1 MEEGLL
7 DQMYGDLGHGQPG
20 SPMVHDEDSVDI
32 YSGLD
37 NSPRNSE
44 NAGKLG
50 VIFSP
55 KLKESM
61 DLYEEIITEEQQERD
76 ATCNELKTKLD
87 AAQNKIKE
95 LLYNLQQMQIQNT
108 NLQKENTSLKKNIC
122 ALIKTARME
131 IVRKDEEINRL
142 NQRSGRGGYGQSFP
156 RSQMNFQRNQGA
168 GEKSAVSHGPL
179 ARSQTQEPR
188 ANCAP
193 KELSERQSDTRTGVS
208 LQPGPPHKDTSLFTP
223 PSHDSSRGPRTDS
236 LVPSRHNDSAVIK
249 SGRDS
254 RKLQSSSRGEPNQQT
269 SAGIAEMPQTVSEKQ
284 SVPSQDVKGGQSQ
297 RSQGRDLQNC
307 GDSGAN
313 EESKVKAREKV
324 DKELKELGRDCVR
337 SSRSRRERLS
347 PEPPRRSDKGR
358 SPPRKRKQSP
368 SSGSS
373 QHATSS
379 IPSSRTR
386 SRDLVEEPSKG
397 SSREHRHSNDRDK
410 ADRSSQESVSKEGK
424 PSISSGPR
432 GEECPAKEQHRR
444 EERRREEQSRSR
456 AERSSNR
463 TERSKENE
471 RSKGKEVGKSDREGN
486 RKTGER
492 KRGNE
497 SERHVVSRSSRQA
510 TPPRKSAAGTDSSE
524 PVKKDKHRVPVRK
537 EGPLKSS
544 EELERASECE
554 GAEKNLPEES
564 ENRKL
569 SFMERLNL
577 TLSPAKKPRLSSGG
591 KEESSRPEDATESQE
606 EESGSFDLGEDYCVI
621 DELDSSRDM
630 LQERDEVFE
639 APAAE
644 ISGSCGAENAPGP
657 PSDPGLQDTES
668 AIQRPFSDEE
678 PKINTES
685 GGAKEVDENTVPQ
698 KEDGKPQADTV
709 DDDIKQMPV
718 VNKDYGSVSETEDA
732 DAVKTTLTA
741 EALDVHSAA
750 ENSTGDS
757 VAETV
762 KVTDDPCVCGSSPEN
777 CKSSVCKSAES
788 VVDVESVVAA
798 TQDPVDVN
806 MQNCSADNSGSVQS
820 ECQKSPLVVPPEAI
834 SQDAPTSV
842 VMDTCP
848 EGDQTGGE
856 TYDMST
862 DAVSSTV
869 SIEVVSQSVGAVSQS
884 LDNTEVAPAVMET
897 VVISSTER
905 EKDVEKTVPSHSP
918 PTAGSAETAN
928 VSSTIVEDV
937 GQSRPGQ
944 DGSAETPKA
953 SLSSEPD
960 STEDEERNAEP
971 SSSVPVPNDED
982 SMMLTLKSI
991 RHIPEAISPLTSPVR
1006 PVKKSQPHSSGKS
1019 HVKCLSKDFSTVTG
1033 TRRMDVNKENEK
1045 PDCSS
1050 SQTAGRDSD
1059 QNPPSAASSS
1069 SSEDENELE
1078 EGEIVSDS
1086 EEDDTPV
1093 TPSPR
1098 PRKTHC
1104 VAAAKNQP
1112 SPKSPRLAKKQA
1124 EKAAAVS
1131 KGSSGA
1137 RSKTTASPNN
1147 SPLSN
1152 KKQFK
1157 TILPLLPKTNP
1168 STISEVMDMLK
1179 LIRTQLRKKYMKL
1192 HKNFPKKSFSNIID
1206 MSLFSF
1212 TDFVNNV
1219 NFSKFCSLESIL
1231 KPKLNS
1237 IISATMNKISNNGIV
1252 TRIFEQQSPSLKK
1265 KLWTFVEDQFDFLFR
1280 EIQAALTSLCKVS
1293 DARHLPNTENKVER
1307 NKDKKEMQKVQANSP
1322 VTAGLT
1328 AKRKTGEVASIE
1340 TSGLQDK
1347 KTKSAPPVPYR
1358 TGLGSRGKNLRMNK
1372 EEEEQVPETQKQ
1384 EPLPVQSPPHSAV
1397 SPSKTSP
1404 PTEKTPGS
1412 VRRLSHSTS
1421 LQDKSDFEILTE
1433 QQASSLT
1440 FNLVTDSQMGEI
1452 FKCLLQGSDL
1462 LDTSVPGG
1470 EPHSWPVGTPRK
1482 DAPSGESFM
1491 ALTSPNKTAMT
1502 PSKVISTWSAI
1513 SPCRFSSPNSKIQIP
1528 LNPAILDESCL
1539 LEVPPSLPLRVTPSS
1554 TGPSQRSYS
1563 ILAEDLA
1570 VSLTIPSPLKSDS
1583 HLSFLRPE
1591 NGEPASAPDSVISAH
1606 FSEDALLDG
1615 EDATE
1620 QDIHLALDSDNS
1632 SAGSNG
1638 GRTWEEGAPAAFKF
1652 KPHLP
1657 MQAVV
1662 MEKSNDH
1669 FIVRIRHT
1677 STSFAANPGPNPADA
1692 ETGSQ
1697 AVTGDREEREDTT
1710 HSNLDSS
1717 TGGESRE
1724 QSQNSPTCSNPVA
1737 HFPEKGPLEA
1747 LPTECGVP
1755 GKAVDSHDTNS
1766 PKEPVKAPS
1775 DSKAEESTETSD
1787 QRIVTTQESSV
1798 SEEGGRRSKKRK
1810 KHHSEPRAK
1819 RAKTEAARERT
1830 PKDRKKKA
1838 SKGHKDKRNRTP
1850 KRKRSKS
1857 QVTPL
1862 SPNSLSAKNVIR
1874 RKGEVVVTW
1883 TREED
1888 RDILIELKMKGASP
1902 ETFSGLSAKI
1912 NKSPS
1917 QIAERF
1923 CQLMKLFK
1931 KKERMQS

>member
-1 MEEGLL
+1 MEEALL
-7 DQMYGDLGHGQPG
+7 DQMYGDLGHGQSG
-20 SPMVHDEDSVDI
+20 SPAVHDEDSVDI

-44 NAGKLG
+44 HAGKLG

-61 DLYEEIITEEQQERD
+61 DLYEEIITEEQQERN
-76 ATCNELKTKLD
+76 ATCSELKTKLD

-95 LLYNLQQMQIQNT
+95 LMYNLQQMQIQNA

-156 RSQMNFQRNQGA
+156 RAQTNFQRNQG
-168 GEKSAVSHGPL
+168 GGGKSAVSHDPL
-179 ARSQTQEPR
+179 AHTRTQEPKV
-188 ANCAP
+188 NCAP
-193 KELSERQSDTRTGVS
+193 KELSERHSDTRTSVS
-208 LQPGPPHKDTSLFTP
+208 LQPGPPHKDVSLLTP
-223 PSHDSSRGPRTDS
+223 PCHESSRGPRADS
-236 LVPSRHNDSAVIK
+236 LLPSRHNDSAVIK

-254 RKLQSSSRGEPNQQT
+254 RKLQSSSREEPNQQT
-269 SAGIAEMPQTVSEKQ
+269 SAGIAEMPQKVSEKQ
-284 SVPSQDVKGGQSQ
+284 SVPSQDIKGGQSQ
-297 RSQGRDLQNC
+297 RCQGRDLQNY
-307 GDSGAN
+307 GDSGVN

-324 DKELKELGRDCVR
+324 DKELKESGRDCVR
-337 SSRSRRERLS
+337 SSRSRREHLS

-358 SPPRKRKQSP
+358 SPPRRRKPSP

-379 IPSSRTR
+379 IHSSRTR
-386 SRDLVEEPSKG
+386 SRDLAEEPSKG

-410 ADRSSQESVSKEGK
+410 GDRSSQESVGKEGK
-424 PSISSGPR
+424 PSVSSGRR

-463 TERSKENE
+463 TERSKEYE
-471 RSKGKEVGKSDREGN
+471 RSKGKDVGKSDREGT
-486 RKTGER
+486 RKMGER

-497 SERHVVSRSSRQA
+497 SERHADSRSSRQA
-510 TPPRKSAAGTDSSE
+510 TPPRKSAAGTDSSD
-524 PVKKDKHRVPVRK
+524 PVKKDKHQVPVRK

-544 EELERASECE
+544 DESERAAECE

-569 SFMERLNL
+569 NFMERLNL

-591 KEESSRPEDATESQE
+591 KEESSRPEDAEDSRGE
-606 EESGSFDLGEDYCVI
+606 DSGPFDLGEDYCVI

-630 LQERDEVFE
+630 VQERDEVFE
-639 APAAE
+639 APAAK

-657 PSDPGLQDTES
+657 PSDPGLADTES
-668 AIQRPFSDEE
+668 AIQRPVSDEE
-678 PKINTES
+678 PKLNAES
-685 GGAKEVDENTVPQ
+685 GGAKEVDENTVLQ
-698 KEDGKPQADTV
+698 KEDGKLQTDTV
-709 DDDIKQMPV
+709 ADDIKQMPMV
-718 VNKDYGSVSETEDA
+718 TKNCGSVSETEDA
-732 DAVKTTLTA
+732 NVVKTTTPA
-741 EALDVHSAA
+741 EALDLHSAA
-750 ENSTGDS
+750 DNCTGDS
-757 VAETV
+757 VVETV
-762 KVTDDPCVCGSSPEN
+762 KVTDDPCVCSSSPEN
-777 CKSSVCKSAES
+777 SKSTN
-788 VVDVESVVAA
+788 VESVVAA

-806 MQNCSADNSGSVQS
+806 MENCSADNNGSVQS

-834 SQDAPTSV
+834 LQDAPISV

-848 EGDQTGGE
+848 EGDETGGE
-856 TYDMST
+856 TCDMST

-869 SIEVVSQSVGAVSQS
+869 SIEVVSQSVEAVSQS
-884 LDNTEVAPAVMET
+884 SDNTEVAPAVVET
-897 VVISSTER
+897 VIISSTEQ
-905 EKDVEKTVPSHSP
+905 EKDVEKTVLSHSL
-918 PTAGSAETAN
+918 PTAESVEMAN

-937 GQSRPGQ
+937 GWSRPGQ
-944 DGSAETPKA
+944 DGSAETQKA
-953 SLSSEPD
+953 PLSSEPD

-1019 HVKCLSKDFSTVTG
+1019 HIKSLSKDFSTVTG

-1050 SQTAGRDSD
+1050 AQTAGRDSD
-1059 QNPPSAASSS
+1059 QNPPSASSS
-1069 SSEDENELE
+1069 TSSEDENELE
-1078 EGEIVSDS
+1078 EGEIVSNS

-1093 TPSPR
+1093 TPSPK

-1104 VAAAKNQP
+1104 ATTAKNQP

-1131 KGSSGA
+1131 KGSSGT

-1157 TILPLLPKTNP
+1157 TILPLLPRTNP

-1192 HKNFPKKSFSNIID
+1192 HKNFPKKSFSNIVD

-1293 DARHLPNTENKVER
+1293 DARHLPKTENNVER
-1307 NKDKKEMQKVQANSP
+1307 NKDKKEMHKIQAKSP
-1322 VTAGLT
+1322 VTASLT
-1328 AKRKTGEVASIE
+1328 TKRKAGEVASID

-1347 KTKSAPPVPYR
+1347 KTKPTPAVPYR

-1372 EEEEQVPETQKQ
+1372 EEEDQVSETQKQ
-1384 EPLPVQSPPHSAV
+1384 EPLSVQSPPHSAV

-1404 PTEKTPGS
+1404 PTEKTPVS

-1421 LQDKSDFEILTE
+1421 LQDRSDFEILTE

-1462 LDTSVPGG
+1462 LETSVPGG
-1470 EPHSWPVGTPRK
+1470 EPHSWPIGTPRK

-1491 ALTSPNKTAMT
+1491 SLTSPNKTAMT
-1502 PSKVISTWSAI
+1502 PSKLISTWSAI
-1513 SPCRFSSPNSKIQIP
+1513 SPCKFSSPNSKIQIP
-1528 LNPAILDESCL
+1528 LNPAVLDESCL
-1539 LEVPPSLPLRVTPSS
+1539 LEVPPSLPLRVTASS

-1583 HLSFLRPE
+1583 HLSFLRAE

-1606 FSEDALLDG
+1606 FSEDALMDG

-1638 GRTWEEGAPAAFKF
+1638 GRTWEEGGPAAFKF

-1669 FIVRIRHT
+1669 FIVRIRHA
-1677 STSFAANPGPNPADA
+1677 STSFAANPGPNP
-1692 ETGSQ
+1692 ENSESGSQ
-1697 AVTGDREEREDTT
+1697 VVTGDREEREDTT
-1710 HSNLDSS
+1710 HSSLDSS
-1717 TGGESRE
+1717 PSGESRE
-1724 QSQNSPTCSNPVA
+1724 QSQNSPSCSDPDA
-1737 HFPEKGPLEA
+1737 HFPEKGPSEA
-1747 LPTECGVP
+1747 LPAECGVP
-1755 GKAVDSHDTNS
+1755 GIAVNSHDTNS
-1766 PKEPVKAPS
+1766 PREPAKAPS

-1798 SEEGGRRSKKRK
+1798 SEENGRRSKKRK

-1838 SKGHKDKRNRTP
+1838 SKGHKDKRSRTP

-1857 QVTPL
+1857 KVTPL

-1931 KKERMQS
+1931 KKERMES